1 MKKTNVILQAAIAGA
16 LFAMAGGAQ
25 AGTLTGT
32 TVFATEIAGPTA
44 TAALAI
50 QPGAIGY
57 TFNTPGG
64 IVINPT
70 GTIYM
75 YQRVSGGLFSTAP
88 LAAQYVVSAG
98 IAGLTFAPTL
108 SADSTTVRIA
118 ITNGSTDNVT
128 IGVGG
133 TLTWTPIAGAINSV
147 NTTLATAGGAVNMQ
161 ASVGSTNIAA
171 PNTGTALPADLDN
184 GLSNTLA
191 FATAAEAITGA
202 VVASSAFTT
211 PNVVET
217 QRIDLTATSPASR
230 FTAPGA
236 TLSNAN
242 SATVVNLGSV
252 TFTDAAGTQSAA
264 VPGDYTIAGQQAN
277 GTALSGTVTGSFKT
291 GSTLTLSTNANC
303 VAGAVAGATA
313 LAVNAALTDF
323 TFTGATTPT
332 TAVANYVCLT
342 VPATTGAIPVTTP
355 TATFSIAKATAT
367 DKVDNAA
374 GTLYA
379 LQQNGATV
387 DVRSYIPAATVGYT
401 SFVRVINTG
410 SVAAA
415 ITGQWVY
422 EDGTTGPAATLIAS
436 HPGGGSTT
444 LTSTQIEAALGAP
457 TVIGNDRPRL
467 RLTGPTNG
475 LEAQSFFLTNA
486 NGNFSDATG
495 AQ

>member
-1 MKKTNVILQAAIAGA
+1 MKKSNVILQAAIVGA

-64 IVINPT
+64 IVINPS

-75 YQRVSGGLFSTAP
+75 YQRVSGGLFSTAT
-88 LAAQYVVSAG
+88 LAAQYGVSAG
-98 IAGLTFAPTL
+98 ITGLTFAPTL
-108 SADSTTVRIA
+108 STDSTTVRIA
-118 ITNGSTDNVT
+118 ITNGNTDNVT

-133 TLTWTPIAGAINSV
+133 TVTWTPIAGAINSV
-147 NTTLATAGGAVNMQ
+147 NTTLATVGGAVNMQ
-161 ASVGSTNIAA
+161 AAVATTSSL
-171 PNTGTALPADLDN
+171 PNTGTALPTDLDN

-191 FATAAEAITGA
+191 FATAAEAITSA
-202 VVASSAFTT
+202 VVASSAFT
-211 PNVVET
+211 VVET
-217 QRIDLTATSPASR
+217 QKIDLTAISPGSR
-230 FTAPGA
+230 FTSGVS
-236 TLSNAN
+236 TTS
-242 SATVVNLGSV
+242 TVLANLGSV
-252 TFTDAAGTQSAA
+252 TFTDVAGRKINDGTT
-264 VPGDYTIAGQQAN
+264 DYTIAGR
-277 GTALSGTVTGSFKT
+277 GTATTFSGTVTGSFKT
-291 GSTLTLSTNANC
+291 GSTMILATNLACTTGITAGSAGVLNAGLTT
-303 VAGAVAGATA
+303 
-313 LAVNAALTDF
+313 F
-323 TFTGATTPT
+323 TFSAGTLPTSATP
-332 TAVANYVCLT
+332 VYVCLGA
-342 VPATTGAIPVTTP
+342 PATVGAIPVTTP
-355 TATFSIAKATAT
+355 TASFTFTKTTTT
-367 DKVDNAA
+367 DAADSAA

-379 LQQNGATV
+379 LTQNGASV

-422 EDGTTGPAATLIAS
+422 EDGTTSTAATLIAS
-436 HPGGGSTT
+436 HPAGGSTT
-444 LTSTQIEAALGAP
+444 LTSTQVEAALGAP
-457 TVIGNDRPRL
+457 TVIGNNRPRL

-475 LEAQSFFLTNA
+475 LQAQSFFLTNA